1 MIGWLKASDGP
12 SHTKPKAGLPGTPV
26 SRQAQF
32 LYSPFL
38 IDFTLPLRYSFGE
51 AKKCHG

>member
-1 MIGWLKASDGP
+1 MIGWLMASDGVLP
-12 SHTKPKAGLPGTPV
+12 PQAKDRLAGDPG

-38 IDFTLPLRYSFGE
+38 IDFTLTLRYSS
-51 AKKCHG
+51 A